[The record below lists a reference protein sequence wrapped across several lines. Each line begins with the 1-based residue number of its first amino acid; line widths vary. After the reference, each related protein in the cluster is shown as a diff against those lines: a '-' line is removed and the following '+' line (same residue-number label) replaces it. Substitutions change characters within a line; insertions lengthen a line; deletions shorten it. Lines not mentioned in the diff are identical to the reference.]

1 MARILLTKE
10 AVQNAIDS
18 LKQQGV
24 YPSLERIRKITGGST
39 QRISKIRKEL
49 DSENEATSQPDNKN
63 TPQSNHKS
71 TPQSDN
77 KGYTQDVFSRIETRM
92 VQMEVLFS
100 QRLTNIQSELK
111 ARVKDKNEG
120 CIQELQT
127 QIQKLESKNTLLIKQ
142 LNKEIA
148 RIKELSQTLK
158 QTKNRV
164 AELEMAL
171 ANIPTEKT
179 KAIFPPEESPK
190 PKPITIEEDV
200 SPKKNEIEK
209 KDRCDNETQQTETQ
223 QAETQQAVIRQF
235 HARLNAQ
242 WGEEQNAE
250 IALQKIARQYLM
262 EKWAEDSHLLDSA
275 VLDSNINEKCYAAVS
290 VSELKGAEKL
300 YVVHCLILD
309 RDSEQLHSQRQEYK
323 QANAAHDK
331 AHQWLNNCEL

>member
-10 AVQNAIDS
+10 AVKNAIDS

-39 QRISKIRKEL
+39 QRISKIRKDL
-49 DSENEATSQPDNKN
+49 DSENERTSQPDNKS
-63 TPQSNHKS
+63 TPQSNNKS

-77 KGYTQDVFSRIETRM
+77 KGYTQDAFSRIETRM

-100 QRLTNIQSELK
+100 QQLTNIDDQLK
-111 ARVKDKNEG
+111 ARAKDKNEA

-148 RIKELSQTLK
+148 RVKELSQTLK
-158 QTKNRV
+158 QTKNRI

-171 ANIPTEKT
+171 ANIPTEKP
-179 KAIFPPEESPK
+179 KAIFPPEEPPN
-190 PKPITIEEDV
+190 PKPITIEDDV
-200 SPKKNEIEK
+200 SPKKNESGK
-209 KDRCDNETQQTETQ
+209 KDRCDS
-223 QAETQQAVIRQF
+223 ETQQAVIRQF

-262 EKWAEDSHLLDSA
+262 EKWVEDSHLLDSA

-290 VSELKGAEKL
+290 VSEHKGAEKL

-309 RDSEQLHSQRQEYK
+309 RDSEQLHSQRQEYR

-331 AHQWLNNCEL
+331 AHQWLNNGKL

>member
-10 AVQNAIDS
+10 VVKNAIDS

-24 YPSLERIRKITGGST
+24 FPSLERIRKITGGST

-49 DSENEATSQPDNKN
+49 DSENEGTSQPDKN
-63 TPQSNHKS
+63 TPQSHKKS
-71 TPQSDN
+71 TQLTDN
-77 KGYTQDVFSRIETRM
+77 KGYTQDFFSRIETRM

-100 QRLTNIQSELK
+100 QRLTNIDDQLK
-111 ARVKDKNEG
+111 AKAKDKNEA

-171 ANIPTEKT
+171 VNIPTEKP
-179 KAIFPPEESPK
+179 KAISPPEEPPNPK
-190 PKPITIEEDV
+190 SITIDDV
-200 SPKKNEIEK
+200 SPKKFESGK
-209 KDRCDNETQQTETQ
+209 KDRCDSETQQS
-223 QAETQQAVIRQF
+223 ETQQAVIRQF

-290 VSELKGAEKL
+290 VSELKGTKKL

-309 RDSEQLHSQRQEYK
+309 RNSEQLHSQRQEYR

>member
-1 MARILLTKE
+1 MAKTQFVTVQSIYTDMTRILLTKE
-10 AVQNAIDS
+10 AVKNAINS

-49 DSENEATSQPDNKN
+49 DSENEATSQPDDKN
-63 TPQSNHKS
+63 

-77 KGYTQDVFSRIETRM
+77 KKYTQDVFSRIETRM

-111 ARVKDKNEG
+111 AKVKDKNEA

-127 QIQKLESKNTLLIKQ
+127 QIQKLEFKNTLLLKQ

-148 RIKELSQTLK
+148 RVKEVSQMLR
-158 QTKNRV
+158 QTKNRI
-164 AELEMAL
+164 AELEMVL
-171 ANIPTEKT
+171 ANMPTEKPEAISPHKVPSKP
-179 KAIFPPEESPK
+179 KAI
-190 PKPITIEEDV
+190 TIKDDV
-200 SPKKNEIEK
+200 SPKKNESGK
-209 KDRCDNETQQTETQ
+209 KDRCDSEI
-223 QAETQQAVIRQF
+223 QQAVIRQF

-275 VLDSNINEKCYAAVS
+275 VLDSNINEKCYAVVS
-290 VSELKGAEKL
+290 VSEHKGAKKL

-309 RDSEQLHSQRQEYK
+309 RNSEQLHSQRQEYK

-331 AHQWLNNCEL
+331 VHQWLNNGKL

>member
-10 AVQNAIDS
+10 AVKNAIDS

-24 YPSLERIRKITGGST
+24 FPSLERIRQITGGST

-63 TPQSNHKS
+63 TPQSNNKS

-111 ARVKDKNEG
+111 ARVKDKNEA

-148 RIKELSQTLK
+148 RVKELSQTLK

-171 ANIPTEKT
+171 ANIPTEKP
-179 KAIFPPEESPK
+179 KAISPPEESPK
-190 PKPITIEEDV
+190 PITIEDDV
-200 SPKKNEIEK
+200 SPKKNESGK
-209 KDRCDNETQQTETQ
+209 KDRYDSETQQS
-223 QAETQQAVIRQF
+223 ETQQAVIRQF

-309 RDSEQLHSQRQEYK
+309 RDSGQLHSQRQEYR